1 MITTRRAGKIA
12 AALTVPLVMGLLSA
26 QPAPA
31 QQAPLSVQEIR
42 GCLCLQP
49 QLQPLQDAWRA
60 RQQDY
65 DEHQAQLA
73 TIDKE
78 VTAQRQKLDPND
90 VVGQQVLKDLLTQQ
104 QELRDGIG
112 SQILPALNKAR
123 DAYNTAVAQ
132 YNGTCTRP
140 RYSGDETLARQN
152 LVCTAPQ

>member
-1 MITTRRAGKIA
+1 MIVTRRAATMA
-12 AALTVPLVMGLLSA
+12 AALAAPLMIQLLSA

-31 QQAPLSVQEIR
+31 QQAPLTVQEIR
-42 GCLCLQP
+42 ACLCLQP

-73 TIDKE
+73 TVDKE
-78 VTAQRQKLDPND
+78 VVAQRQKLDPND
-90 VVGQQVLKDLLTQQ
+90 TVGQQVLKDLLAQQ
-104 QELRDGIG
+104 QELRDAI
-112 SQILPALNKAR
+112 SVQFLPAVNKAR

-140 RYSGDETLARQN
+140 RYSGDETVARQN
-152 LVCTAPQ
+152 LICAAPQ